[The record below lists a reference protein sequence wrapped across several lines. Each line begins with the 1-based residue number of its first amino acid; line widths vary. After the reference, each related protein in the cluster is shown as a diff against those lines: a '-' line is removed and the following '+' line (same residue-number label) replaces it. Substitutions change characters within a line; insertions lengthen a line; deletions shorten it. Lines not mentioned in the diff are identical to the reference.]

1 MDTFTSFGR
10 IFELEYSEKGYR
22 RLTVSV
28 NIPFKTKLMRFNV
41 WDDNL
46 LKTELGENFKVG
58 DEVRVVYNYKNT
70 FLNLIEMSPSS
81 VDMCPIC
88 FTTIEATNA
97 QIVDCLRCTSIP
109 ESDHKIR
116 LNVQMMLMASTLKQ
130 YLYSNGY
137 RLELHLEEQNKTYT
151 SVIFENNLLY
161 NSIKDL
167 KVGNKYFVVGWK
179 SPNSGFIDLVD
190 IY

>member
-1 MDTFTSFGR
+1 
-10 IFELEYSEKGYR
+10 
-22 RLTVSV
+22 
-28 NIPFKTKLMRFNV
+28 
-41 WDDNL
+41 
-46 LKTELGENFKVG
+46 
-58 DEVRVVYNYKNT
+58 
-70 FLNLIEMSPSS
+70 MSPSS

-88 FTTIEATNA
+88 FATIEATNA